1 MCLSATPTPEALF
14 IWILVVLICRQDLDH
29 TLGIEWVQ
37 IAESDR
43 APVKLGKTGWLN
55 CLAWLHFFFML
66 FTQWSGPVQPNSKD
80 IRHRLSSDNCLDNF
94 YFLSLQN
101 SSWIVAQRF
110 AHAVLRP
117 VVGQR
122 LWIGPCHPGCPPIRN
137 CPSLHP
143 CYPLLTLFV
152 FLRAV
157 LKLSKYLDTHL
168 EKYPP
173 LFPAKGW
180 KEIPS
185 CVWTSATVA
194 VAVSLSIGEQLPGG
208 KTGFPSCGCHTEL
221 EALRGGSQ
229 VDARTCIQEHR
240 LCIQEHRLSPFAQMQ
255 RDLPSLLW
263 LSQQPTAQRGTGTV
277 LPAWALQAATPTAAS
292 PAALADTLGDSR
304 AACTGTS
311 LTAVTSCYIFSGLF
325 FFPDKVLFRD
335 KKST

>member
-14 IWILVVLICRQDLDH
+14 IWILVVLIRRQDLDH

-55 CLAWLHFFFML
+55 CLAWLHYFFML
-66 FTQWSGPVQPNSKD
+66 FTQWSGPVQPNSKN

-101 SSWIVAQRF
+101 SSWIVAQIF

-157 LKLSKYLDTHL
+157 LKRLKNLDTHL
-168 EKYPP
+168 EK
-173 LFPAKGW
+173 
-180 KEIPS
+180 
-185 CVWTSATVA
+185 
-194 VAVSLSIGEQLPGG
+194 
-208 KTGFPSCGCHTEL
+208 
-221 EALRGGSQ
+221 
-229 VDARTCIQEHR
+229 
-240 LCIQEHRLSPFAQMQ
+240 
-255 RDLPSLLW
+255 
-263 LSQQPTAQRGTGTV
+263 
-277 LPAWALQAATPTAAS
+277 
-292 PAALADTLGDSR
+292 
-304 AACTGTS
+304 
-311 LTAVTSCYIFSGLF
+311 
-325 FFPDKVLFRD
+325 
-335 KKST
+335 